1 MKTYTLEVL
10 RPESEA
16 LVADLLAALHRQHLI
31 RYIEAPTADNPLLL
45 TAEEIEADV
54 LLARQQPG
62 LSREA
67 VRTRLGL

>member
-1 MKTYTLEVL
+1 MPDSEV
-10 RPESEA
+10 

-31 RYIEAPTADNPLLL
+31 RYAEAPAADNPLLL

-67 VRTRLGL
+67 VQARLGL